1 MGILAASF
9 MYWQGESQIHRSRT
23 AFGQVLL
30 GGAIGVLILSLF
42 AAHMLFNLI
51 PSGLAFFLFIVS
63 IGLSVYTALRHHS
76 QALMIIALLAG
87 YLVPFLVDSANPNIW
102 IFAGYEA
109 LFSIAMILLALRY
122 SFRGAY
128 YVAFG
133 VLHLPLLVG
142 LISNNVTT
150 ETRNALIIAVFL
162 QHILLYSL
170 SVLRTKENQMDP
182 PITLY
187 MSFGLLVAWMF
198 GLYGHLSERLTYEW
212 MIASWSTLYSIT
224 TFWLYS
230 RKRVLTVHLSIATL
244 GWFLWLVYVLHF
256 EQSSAAIIAEGAIAL
271 YLGVKLKSKIQQITG
286 VLVFIMGSI
295 NVLYHPITEI
305 FSTGTLAWLVLLVSI
320 ASLYIATNRIL
331 EESRGKSEF
340 NLLLLWSE
348 AILFLVFITEVTNV
362 LTDSLSFDY
371 QHLILS
377 AVWVVYAILV
387 IFTGIIMKRQKVR
400 LAGILFLFVAL
411 IKIVLVDLP
420 DVSTAIR
427 AILFLGLGAIGV
439 AISRLFYKR
448 KG

>member
-1 MGILAASF
+1 M
-9 MYWQGESQIHRSRT
+9 
-23 AFGQVLL
+23 
-30 GGAIGVLILSLF
+30 
-42 AAHMLFNLI
+42 
-51 PSGLAFFLFIVS
+51 
-63 IGLSVYTALRHHS
+63 
-76 QALMIIALLAG
+76 
-87 YLVPFLVDSANPNIW
+87 
-102 IFAGYEA
+102 
-109 LFSIAMILLALRY
+109 
-122 SFRGAY
+122 
-128 YVAFG
+128 
-133 VLHLPLLVG
+133 
-142 LISNNVTT
+142 
-150 ETRNALIIAVFL
+150 
-162 QHILLYSL
+162 
-170 SVLRTKENQMDP
+170 
-182 PITLY
+182 
-187 MSFGLLVAWMF
+187 
-198 GLYGHLSERLTYEW
+198 
-212 MIASWSTLYSIT
+212 
-224 TFWLYS
+224 
-230 RKRVLTVHLSIATL
+230 
-244 GWFLWLVYVLHF
+244 
-256 EQSSAAIIAEGAIAL
+256 
-271 YLGVKLKSKIQQITG
+271 QQITG

-305 FSTGTLAWLVLLVSI
+305 FSLGTLAWLVLLVSI

-427 AILFLGLGAIGV
+427 AILFLGLGTIGV